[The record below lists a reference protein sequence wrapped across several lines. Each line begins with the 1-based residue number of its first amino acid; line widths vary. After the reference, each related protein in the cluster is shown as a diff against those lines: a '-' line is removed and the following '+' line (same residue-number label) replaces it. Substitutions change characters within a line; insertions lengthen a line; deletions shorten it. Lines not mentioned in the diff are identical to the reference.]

1 MRILSIHIR
10 NLNSLTGDWSIR
22 LDGPAY
28 EGGIFA
34 ITGPTGAG
42 KSTIL
47 DAVCLAL
54 YGSTPR
60 LERITRSG
68 NEIMS
73 RHTADCAAEVSFR
86 TPAGTFTCSW
96 SQSRAGKKASGNL
109 QQPRHRLYDEKGMC
123 LAEKTTDVAEQVQ
136 RITGMDF
143 GRFTQSMLLA
153 QGKFASFLLADGDR
167 RAPLLEQITGT
178 EIYSDISKRVHLRN
192 KNEAQKLDALDAE
205 LEGRNLLPEEAEQE
219 LVLRAA
225 ALKARGEE
233 LALKEAA
240 LQKEKERHKQAAAL
254 LREEKALEAEKDAL
268 QKAQLAFTPEKAR
281 LEGARRA
288 GNLAGSLEAL
298 GIRREEQA
306 RDEGER
312 TYLLREMPELE
323 ATSAGAQKNLAAA
336 RKALSEQREAWAGLR
351 ETCARV
357 RAMDEDLAAGGRDMA
372 ALTLELETR
381 QRALALREKER
392 SDLDA
397 RRKHLE
403 EALLRL
409 EERKKRAAG
418 DEALQQALGAL
429 CERLSHLR
437 QREEERRSTL
447 EALAGVRKKQA
458 LTAKALKE
466 KEAAALLL
474 EKEAALREEEQRA
487 AAEALKT
494 LLAGR
499 DMGFHRARREALF
512 TRLSRTDKALEDAR
526 RSLERRLK
534 EEELAGREHELALTL
549 ARERQELESGRAT
562 LAALREALFL
572 RARIR
577 TYEEERQKLREGEP
591 CPLCGSLHHPFVHAL
606 PPEDGEEG
614 EAAALEKHLEALA
627 ASLAAHERDAVHAKS
642 AREEIRAELRTLTA
656 RLGEALQAVFPLNG
670 SFGTPEEEEALE
682 KAVQKAL
689 LLTEKPSDL
698 PPLLET
704 LHKGTAE
711 ALAAASR
718 LLEEAEK
725 QESAMQRAREAGEAL
740 RHTCGEAR
748 AACLALEKEALGLAA
763 EARGLENGLARLET
777 LCREG
782 LGELQKDMRPFGV
795 EGEDT
800 DMLEQGLRRL
810 EARRDA
816 FLALQKEEKSLRSA
830 GDELSRAATAC
841 AEKLAGAAAACEE
854 SRNSL
859 ARRRQER
866 QNLALARKQLF
877 GLRDP
882 EQEEKKATL
891 LLRAEE
897 AEETR
902 LEREAERAKSACEQA
917 GSALAVLAERLA
929 RRAETLFV
937 MERELDS
944 GLAAAGFADEKACRA
959 ALMAEKDLHV
969 LEEKENALNRRAL
982 ALETRGR
989 ELARRRDGL
998 VSPALSPEDCARSME
1013 ETRRE
1018 REEALRN
1025 LGGIGEILRANAI
1038 RKKEEGELRER
1049 RNAQALLCGKWKA
1062 LDDLIGSA
1070 DGKKFRNYAQ
1080 ELTFRALLGLANR
1093 QLAQM
1098 TDRYELTYSST
1109 EALTLNVIDRYQADA
1124 VRSSRN
1130 LSGGESFIV
1139 SLALA
1144 LALAQMA
1151 GRNVRV
1157 DSVFLDEG
1165 FGTLDEEALNT
1176 ALDMLSALHEKGK
1189 VIGIISHVQAV
1200 RDRVP
1205 VQIAVEPAGNGRS
1218 RLSGPGVSGGNG

>member
-1 MRILSIHIR
+1 MTKYRKGERLIR
-10 NLNSLTGDWSIR
+10 SVED
-22 LDGPAY
+22 
-28 EGGIFA
+28 
-34 ITGPTGAG
+34 ITV
-42 KSTIL
+42 I
-47 DAVCLAL
+47 D
-54 YGSTPR
+54 
-60 LERITRSG
+60 
-68 NEIMS
+68 
-73 RHTADCAAEVSFR
+73 SFVVDK
-86 TPAGTFTCSW
+86 
-96 SQSRAGKKASGNL
+96 Q
-109 QQPRHRLYDEKGMC
+109 
-123 LAEKTTDVAEQVQ
+123 
-136 RITGMDF
+136 
-143 GRFTQSMLLA
+143 
-153 QGKFASFLLADGDR
+153 
-167 RAPLLEQITGT
+167 
-178 EIYSDISKRVHLRN
+178 
-192 KNEAQKLDALDAE
+192 
-205 LEGRNLLPEEAEQE
+205 NLLDVYKLGSQAGSIEITEAEGDDIATE
-219 LVLRAA
+219 FVNEMGDKKIVSA
-225 ALKARGEE
+225 
-233 LALKEAA
+233 
-240 LQKEKERHKQAAAL
+240 
-254 LREEKALEAEKDAL
+254 KD
-268 QKAQLAFTPEKAR
+268 EN
-281 LEGARRA
+281 
-288 GNLAGSLEAL
+288 GN
-298 GIRREEQA
+298 
-306 RDEGER
+306 
-312 TYLLREMPELE
+312 
-323 ATSAGAQKNLAAA
+323 
-336 RKALSEQREAWAGLR
+336 
-351 ETCARV
+351 
-357 RAMDEDLAAGGRDMA
+357 
-372 ALTLELETR
+372 
-381 QRALALREKER
+381 
-392 SDLDA
+392 
-397 RRKHLE
+397 
-403 EALLRL
+403 
-409 EERKKRAAG
+409 KKLYASVK
-418 DEALQQALGAL
+418 LI
-429 CERLSHLR
+429 
-437 QREEERRSTL
+437 
-447 EALAGVRKKQA
+447 
-458 LTAKALKE
+458 
-466 KEAAALLL
+466 
-474 EKEAALREEEQRA
+474 
-487 AAEALKT
+487 
-494 LLAGR
+494 
-499 DMGFHRARREALF
+499 
-512 TRLSRTDKALEDAR
+512 DKW
-526 RSLERRLK
+526 SK
-534 EEELAGREHELALTL
+534 P
-549 ARERQELESGRAT
+549 
-562 LAALREALFL
+562 
-572 RARIR
+572 
-577 TYEEERQKLREGEP
+577 QKLRGINEEVTELNFPFLESDGTTLYFAAKSDDNLGGYDIYITRADSDENSYFKPDNLGYPFNSVYNDYMLAIDEYNQLGWFASDRFQPEGKVCVYVFIPNETKRTYNYDEMDK
-591 CPLCGSLHHPFVHAL
+591 A
-606 PPEDGEEG
+606 
-614 EAAALEKHLEALA
+614 KMI
-627 ASLAAHERDAVHAKS
+627 SLAKLDNISLTQNDKNEIIYAKQRLAKVS
-642 AREEIRAELRTLTA
+642 YGSGKKRKKENDFIFIVNDNRIYTSMKHFSKAESKKMFQEMTNMQNDLET
-656 RLGEALQAVFPLNG
+656 
-670 SFGTPEEEEALE
+670 LE

-816 FLALQKEEKSLRSA
+816 FLALQKEEKNLRSA
-830 GDELSRAATAC
+830 GDELSRAAAAC

-854 SRNSL
+854 GRNSL

-929 RRAETLFV
+929 RRAETLLV
-937 MERELDS
+937 MERELNS

-1018 REEALRN
+1018 REETLRN